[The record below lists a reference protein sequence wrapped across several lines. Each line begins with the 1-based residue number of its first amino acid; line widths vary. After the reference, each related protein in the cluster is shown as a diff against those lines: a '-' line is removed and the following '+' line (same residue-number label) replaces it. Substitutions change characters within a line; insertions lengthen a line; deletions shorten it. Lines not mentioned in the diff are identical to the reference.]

1 MSINRT
7 CLHAFHIVATESS
20 FSLASEAYH
29 VSQPTLSAQVKE
41 LETRYK
47 VNLFERKGR
56 GVALTVF
63 GQSLYE
69 ITQKIFALETQA
81 EQLLLSKESKV
92 SGTLRIGADSPF
104 LIIPLMKGFKE
115 KFPDVKLNIDFAN
128 SKQLLESL
136 KSRKFDLILLPHIKP
151 SSQLYSQKLQSDR
164 LIVFVDVNHPWTKKR
179 SINLKDLIDQ
189 NIVLREKGSNTRSRF
204 ETILKNRNF
213 QLDPDAVSVI
223 SSREGVR
230 EAVAAGFGIG
240 IVSESEFGH
249 DKRLHPLT
257 IRDVKSK
264 HTEFLVCLDKRKDEN
279 IIEKF
284 FNTAS
289 LIE

>member
-7 CLHAFHIVATESS
+7 CLHAFHIVATEAS
-20 FSLASEAYH
+20 FSLAAEAHH

-47 VNLFERKGR
+47 VSLFERRGR
-56 GVALTVF
+56 GVVLTEF
-63 GQSLYE
+63 GQSLHQL
-69 ITQKIFALETQA
+69 TQKIFNLESEA
-81 EQLLLSKESKV
+81 EQLLLSKESKI
-92 SGTLRIGADSPF
+92 SGILHIGADSPF
-104 LIIPLMKGFKE
+104 LIIPLMRSFKE
-115 KFPDVKLNIDFAN
+115 KYSEVNLQIDFAN

-136 KSRKFDLILLPHIKP
+136 KSRKFDLILLPDIKP

-164 LIVFVDVNHPWTKKR
+164 LIVFVDVNHPWANKN
-179 SINLKDLIDQ
+179 SINLSDLIEQ

-204 ETILKNRNF
+204 ETILKNRNL
-213 QLDPDAVSVI
+213 QLNPNNVSVI

-249 DKRLHPLT
+249 DKRLHPLN

-264 HTEFLVCLDKRKDEN
+264 HTEYLVCLERRRSELVIKA
-279 IIEKF
+279 F
-284 FNTAS
+284 FNRAV
-289 LIE
+289 